1 MKLVLISC
9 GWFFVALAAVGVFVP
24 LLPTV
29 PFLLLATA
37 CFAKSSER
45 FHQWLL
51 SHHLFGDPI
60 RAWHETR
67 SIPKKSKYI
76 ALCSIFVSGVVSL
89 YLIELLV
96 IQVMLIVLLSI
107 PMVIIWR
114 LPNTEDVVEALSKRE
129 ENKNRDSA

>member
-1 MKLVLISC
+1 M
-9 GWFFVALAAVGVFVP
+9 LAAIGVFVP

-29 PFLLLATA
+29 PFLLLAAA

-76 ALCSIFVSGVVSL
+76 ALCSIFVSGAVSL

-96 IQVMLIVLLSI
+96 IQLMLIVLLSI

-114 LPNTEDVVEALSKRE
+114 LPNTEDIVTAVDSSE
-129 ENKNRDSA
+129 ESRDRNVP